1 MLFCFGLFALLLY
14 NTVVANAVCSFTYSK
29 KDKINAISSDY
40 QQKGYERKCEYVIT
54 APKNSYII
62 QLNFTDLVGFK
73 TLQSSTSFTPAEELT
88 RSDTV
93 QEGKNCLPPEL
104 IIKER
109 TLKGI
114 EIKSRTIC
122 NYDYKLPQVFHYKSN
137 FVKIIFVWVKNAR
150 SGFKLD
156 IDFQKS
162 NECEIYC
169 DESKC
174 LDSLVCKTTSAPSLN
189 DVQSLGASPSTPI
202 SKIVVIIV
210 IVVLMPVLA
219 VFICVVCP
227 CRSTARMLRRW
238 RSRDRGVEHRQLRP
252 QSQGS
257 EVVYVPS
264 TSSTG
269 STNQDNIEHQTAL
282 LRERNIIMQSAQ
294 TSVQLPPHIPI
305 SKDGEEGYIESQN
318 KLERHRR
325 SDYQIC
331 FRPPP
336 NKTVYD
342 KDSPP
347 PYSSRSTSSIDS
359 IGQAKNSNLV
369 TDNNSGCPV
378 LRCYSMSENNNHSCF
393 QQPQQFNRTSVS
405 SRQLRQTTRNTGVN
419 MDRPPDY
426 PGGVLGTNVYH
437 NSAAPAKNSV

>member
-1 MLFCFGLFALLLY
+1 MSAECLVCNTIVYILKATLFC
-14 NTVVANAVCSFTYSK
+14 SF
-29 KDKINAISSDY
+29 
-40 QQKGYERKCEYVIT
+40 Q
-54 APKNSYII
+54 
-62 QLNFTDLVGFK
+62 
-73 TLQSSTSFTPAEELT
+73 
-88 RSDTV
+88 
-93 QEGKNCLPPEL
+93 
-104 IIKER
+104 
-109 TLKGI
+109 
-114 EIKSRTIC
+114 
-122 NYDYKLPQVFHYKSN
+122 
-137 FVKIIFVWVKNAR
+137 
-150 SGFKLD
+150 
-156 IDFQKS
+156 
-162 NECEIYC
+162 
-169 DESKC
+169 
-174 LDSLVCKTTSAPSLN
+174 
-189 DVQSLGASPSTPI
+189 
-202 SKIVVIIV
+202 
-210 IVVLMPVLA
+210 
-219 VFICVVCP
+219 
-227 CRSTARMLRRW
+227 
-238 RSRDRGVEHRQLRP
+238 
-252 QSQGS
+252 
-257 EVVYVPS
+257 VVYVPS

>member
-29 KDKINAISSDY
+29 KDQIKAISSEY
-40 QQKGYERKCEYVIT
+40 QEKGYRRCEYVIT
-54 APKNSYII
+54 APENTYII
-62 QLNFTDLVGFK
+62 QLNFTDLIGFK
-73 TLQSSTSFTPAEELT
+73 TPQGSTSTEELT
-88 RSDTV
+88 PSDSV
-93 QEGKNCLPPEL
+93 QEENCLPPEL
-104 IIKER
+104 IIAGR
-109 TLKGI
+109 TLKGR
-114 EIKSRTIC
+114 EINTRTIC
-122 NYDYKLPQVFHYKSN
+122 NYKIPQVFHYKSN
-137 FVKIIFVWVKNAR
+137 FVKIIFVWVRNAR

-162 NECEIYC
+162 NECEIFC

-174 LDSLVCKTTSAPSLN
+174 LDSLVCQTTSAPSFN
-189 DVQSLGASPSTPI
+189 DEQSLGASPSTSV

-210 IVVLMPVLA
+210 IVILMPVLT
-219 VFICVVCP
+219 VFICVVYP

-264 TSSTG
+264 TSSTA
-269 STNQDNIEHQTAL
+269 STNQDIIEHQTAL
-282 LRERNIIMQSAQ
+282 LLERERNIKMQSAQ
-294 TSVQLPPHIPI
+294 IVQYPPSIPI
-305 SKDGEEGYIESQN
+305 SRDGEEGYIESQN
-318 KLERHRR
+318 RLQCYPK
-325 SDYQIC
+325 SDYQTC

-347 PYSSRSTSSIDS
+347 PYSSKSTSSIDS
-359 IGQAKNSNLV
+359 IGQAKSNNI
-369 TDNNSGCPV
+369 DIHGYPV
-378 LRCYSMSENNNHSCF
+378 LRCNSMSDNNNHSCF
-393 QQPQQFNRTSVS
+393 QQTQQFSRTSVS
-405 SRQLRQTTRNTGVN
+405 CRQLRQTNNNTGIN
-419 MDRPPDY
+419 IDRPPDY
-426 PGGVLGTNVYH
+426 PGGGLGTNNGVYH

>member
-1 MLFCFGLFALLLY
+1 MFCLSFA
-14 NTVVANAVCSFTYSK
+14 AVCSFTYSK

-162 NECEIYC
+162 SKYSVNYIQKFPKQIY
-169 DESKC
+169 DMFFQV
-174 LDSLVCKTTSAPSLN
+174 LDSLR
-189 DVQSLGASPSTPI
+189 I
-202 SKIVVIIV
+202 
-210 IVVLMPVLA
+210 
-219 VFICVVCP
+219 
-227 CRSTARMLRRW
+227 
-238 RSRDRGVEHRQLRP
+238 
-252 QSQGS
+252 
-257 EVVYVPS
+257 
-264 TSSTG
+264 
-269 STNQDNIEHQTAL
+269 
-282 LRERNIIMQSAQ
+282 
-294 TSVQLPPHIPI
+294 
-305 SKDGEEGYIESQN
+305 
-318 KLERHRR
+318 
-325 SDYQIC
+325 
-331 FRPPP
+331 
-336 NKTVYD
+336 
-342 KDSPP
+342 
-347 PYSSRSTSSIDS
+347 
-359 IGQAKNSNLV
+359 
-369 TDNNSGCPV
+369 
-378 LRCYSMSENNNHSCF
+378 
-393 QQPQQFNRTSVS
+393 
-405 SRQLRQTTRNTGVN
+405 
-419 MDRPPDY
+419 
-426 PGGVLGTNVYH
+426 
-437 NSAAPAKNSV
+437 

>member
-1 MLFCFGLFALLLY
+1 M
-14 NTVVANAVCSFTYSK
+14 TPTK
-29 KDKINAISSDY
+29 
-40 QQKGYERKCEYVIT
+40 E
-54 APKNSYII
+54 
-62 QLNFTDLVGFK
+62 
-73 TLQSSTSFTPAEELT
+73 FTPSDSEE
-88 RSDTV
+88 
-93 QEGKNCLPPEL
+93 NCLPPEL
-104 IIKER
+104 IIKEG
-109 TLKGI
+109 TLKGR
-114 EIKSRTIC
+114 EIQTRTIC
-122 NYDYKLPQVFHYKSN
+122 NFNYKIPQVFHYKSN
-137 FVKIIFVWVKNAR
+137 FVKIIFVWVRNAR

-162 NECEIYC
+162 NECEIFC

-174 LDSLVCKTTSAPSLN
+174 LDSLVCQTTSAPSLN
-189 DVQSLGASPSTPI
+189 DVQNLGASPTTPI

-210 IVVLMPVLA
+210 IVILMPVLA

-252 QSQGS
+252 QPQGS

-264 TSSTG
+264 TSSTA

-294 TSVQLPPHIPI
+294 TAVQFPPHIHL
-305 SKDGEEGYIESQN
+305 SKDGEEGYVESQN
-318 KLERHRR
+318 KLACHRK
-325 SDYQIC
+325 SDYQTIIQ
-331 FRPPP
+331 PPP

-359 IGQAKNSNLV
+359 IGQAKSSNVV
-369 TDNNSGCPV
+369 TDINGCPV
-378 LRCYSMSENNNHSCF
+378 LRCYSMSDNNNHSCF
-393 QQPQQFNRTSVS
+393 QQPQQFSRTSVS
-405 SRQLRQTTRNTGVN
+405 CRQLRQTHSNTGIN

-426 PGGVLGTNVYH
+426 PGVLGTNNSVYH